1 MNILR
6 TTAALVVTG
15 ALTACSGSDD
25 NSAVD
30 AGAPPAAESPAP
42 VEPEPRV
49 PFQELY
55 DQGVDRYLG
64 VYTPMLSQTADG
76 GAVTHVFGEG
86 DGPLCYTGNPFSM
99 STRDGSSD
107 ALLIFLQGGGIC
119 GTQACEAVEDPIPL
133 FDIGLL
139 SAADQNNPAGDF
151 NLGYIPYCDG
161 TLFTGDRDVDSDDDG
176 MNDRFFRGAQN
187 LAASLDVIAST
198 YPAPSRILLAGN
210 SAGGF
215 GTHTALPLVR
225 RLYPDVPVDLI
236 NDSGTGILEPGDQDG
251 LNAYWNAASNFPASC
266 TDCIGDD
273 GNLTGY
279 HSYQLAEDDNV
290 RMGFISSTADE
301 VVLSSSTIDQATFA
315 GQSVSSITKTTAE
328 APRASTSHAAMD
340 GLPALRARTTAA
352 AIKSHIQG
360 SMMKS
365 ASP

>member
-1 MNILR
+1 M
-6 TTAALVVTG
+6 
-15 ALTACSGSDD
+15 
-25 NSAVD
+25 
-30 AGAPPAAESPAP
+30 
-42 VEPEPRV
+42 

-64 VYTPMLSQTADG
+64 VYAPMLSEAADG
-76 GAVTHVFGEG
+76 GAVTHLFGEG
-86 DGPLCYTGNPFSM
+86 DGPLCYTANPFSM

-107 ALLIFLQGGGIC
+107 ELLIFVQGDGIC
-119 GTQACEAVEDPIPL
+119 GTQACAAVEDPIPL
-133 FDIGLL
+133 IDIGLL
-139 SAADQNNPAGDF
+139 SARGQNNPAANF

-176 MNDRFFRGAQN
+176 LNDRFFRGAQN

-236 NDSGTGILEPGDQDG
+236 NDSGAGILQPGDQDG
-251 LNAYWNAASNFPASC
+251 LNEYWNAASNFPASC
-266 TDCIGDD
+266 ADCIGDD

-279 HSYQLAEDDNV
+279 HSYQLAQDDNL

-301 VVLSSSTIDQATFA
+301 VVLSSSTIDQATFESELREA
-315 GQSVSSITKTTAE
+315 VAELETACPDRFRSLINEGEEHTFILTRFDFAIGDTTVRE
-328 APRASTSHAAMD
+328 WVTQMLGGSGDWRS
-340 GLPALRARTTAA
+340 
-352 AIKSHIQG
+352 KSE
-360 SMMKS
+360 
-365 ASP
+365 